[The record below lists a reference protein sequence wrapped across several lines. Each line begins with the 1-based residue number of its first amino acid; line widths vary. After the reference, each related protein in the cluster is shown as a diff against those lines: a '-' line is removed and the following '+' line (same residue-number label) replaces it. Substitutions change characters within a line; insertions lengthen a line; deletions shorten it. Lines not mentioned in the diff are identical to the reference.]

1 MEELFETVFLE
12 NNYICWYKLNFN
24 EFVNFIMSYTIKI
37 DNKTRKAKS
46 IVNMLKELAEDYPF
60 LHIYED
66 LPEES
71 DELMEELEFRYNEAK
86 KNPGEG
92 KSWEEVKANLMSK

>member
-1 MEELFETVFLE
+1 MT
-12 NNYICWYKLNFN
+12 
-24 EFVNFIMSYTIKI
+24 YTIKI
-37 DNKTRKAKS
+37 DSKTRKAKS
-46 IVNMLKELAEDYPF
+46 IVNMLKELSQDYPF

-86 KNPGEG
+86 KNPEKG